1 MHTQLQAKPCFGQ
14 TIQENSA
21 PDMFSASMAR
31 GIISEV
37 VYFEDQPMV
46 GHILLPLLRQLGM
59 QSRWLLWLTSSR
71 KLSRPW
77 LRQSGLPLEKMVQ
90 VRRPTAFD
98 TVAAMEKALL
108 TGNYS
113 VILGW
118 FPEELTVNDKRR
130 LRDAAQR
137 GGGSY
142 GFIMYPQNES
152 SRSSGQFS
160 ALKIHSNRY
169 H

>member
-1 MHTQLQAKPCFGQ
+1 MDTQLQATPYFGQ
-14 TIQENSA
+14 TIPEESL
-21 PDMFSASMAR
+21 PDNPSVSMTR

-46 GHILLPLLRQLGM
+46 GLILLPLLRQLGT

-77 LRQSGLPLEKMVQ
+77 LMKSGLPLEKMVQ
-90 VRRPTAFD
+90 LRQPTAFD

-118 FPEELTVNDKRR
+118 FPEELTENEKRR
-130 LRDAAQR
+130 LRDAAQQ
-137 GGGSY
+137 GGSY
-142 GFIMYPQNES
+142 GFIMYPQNEA

-160 ALKIHSNRY
+160 GLKIHSSRY